1 MAAYFTRTGGSPVF
15 APVAVKQITSSYLMK
30 STDFY
35 VGCSGSGIEVTLP
48 VGASVTPGQSY
59 VIKDESGNARVNNIT
74 VKTSDSKT
82 IDGSATQVL
91 AANFISVT
99 FLWTGTEWSII

>member
-15 APVAVKQITSSYLMK
+15 APVAVKKITSSYSMQN
-30 STDFY
+30 TDFY
-35 VGCSGSGIEVTLP
+35 VGCSGSGIVVTLP
-48 VGASVTPGQSY
+48 VGPTPGQSF
-59 VIKDESGNARVNNIT
+59 VVKDESGSSSIT
-74 VKTSDSKT
+74 VNTSDSKT

-99 FLWTGTEWSII
+99 FLWTGTAWSII